1 MICSMTTEHPIN
13 LPFTLASLRKVL
25 ERGISSDTVTHADIA
40 EWADRFVSEYI
51 SEEEIAFEDKDLER
65 AYSIADEIDT
75 EWEMNL
81 INKYPVEEIATKDV
95 SNVKLPKELFL
106 KWQERVK

>member
-1 MICSMTTEHPIN
+1 MTTKNTID

-25 ERGISSDTVTHADIA
+25 AMGISSDTVTHPDIA
-40 EWADRFVSEYI
+40 DWADRFVTEYI
-51 SEEEIAFEDKDLER
+51 SEEELSFEDKDLER
-65 AYSIADEIDT
+65 AYSIVDEIDT

-95 SNVKLPKELFL
+95 SNITLPKALFVQWL
-106 KWQERVK
+106 EKAK